1 MRPIVAAFLAF
12 LSCGL
17 AAAPLTSRF
26 TYQGS
31 LEFGGAPV
39 DGSVDLVFEPFSAVV
54 SGSALAPPL
63 QIDDVVVDG
72 GVFTTTLDFGDGFF
86 VGDRVFLQIGV
97 RDGAATGAFTTLA
110 PRQEITAAPYAQ
122 TALQALSGSL
132 LPAGVVLAIDS
143 TTLPQ
148 GGWIWSDGR
157 TIGSSASGATNRA
170 NADTLALYRVLWT
183 AFDNTVL
190 SIQNSAGLS
199 TTRGVSADADF
210 AANKRL
216 PVPDRRGRANV
227 GLDTMGGA
235 AANRLTVGVSGI
247 DGTLLGASGGAQAQ
261 SLSVAQLPSHA
272 HTGITLPASEDD
284 NPDPPFSGSVIGN
297 NLAGSAT
304 TYSTATTGASGG
316 GQAHLNVQPSIVTS
330 FIIKL

>member
-1 MRPIVAAFLAF
+1 MRLLILVFLAF
-12 LSCGL
+12 ASCGVT
-17 AAAPLTSRF
+17 AAPLTSRF

-39 DGSVDLVFEPFSAVV
+39 NGTVDLAFEPFSAVT
-54 SGSALAPPL
+54 SGSALAAPL
-63 QIDDVVVDG
+63 QVDDVVVDG
-72 GVFTTTLDFGDGFF
+72 GVFTTVLDFGDGFF

-97 RDGAATGAFTTLA
+97 RDGASTGAFTTLT

-122 TALQALSGSL
+122 TALQALGGSV
-132 LPAGVVLAIDS
+132 LPTGVVLAIDS
-143 TTLPQ
+143 TTLPE
-148 GGWIWSDGR
+148 GGWVWSDGR
-157 TIGSSASGATNRA
+157 TIGSASSGATNRA

-183 AFDNTVL
+183 AFDNAVL
-190 SIQNSAGLS
+190 PIETSAGLP
-199 TTRGVSADADF
+199 TTRGASADADF

-235 AANRLTVGVSGI
+235 AANRLTLGVSGI
-247 DGTLLGASGGAQAQ
+247 DGALLGASGGAQAQ
-261 SLSVAQLPSHA
+261 TLSVAQLPSHA

-304 TYSTATTGASGG
+304 TYATAATGSAGG
-316 GQAHLNVQPSIVTS
+316 GQAHPNVQPSIVTS
-330 FIIKL
+330 FIVKL